1 MGKNKNK
8 KKTQENTEEA
18 QAAQAEAAQPEAAQA
33 QGAAPAQGAQ
43 NIQLPEGSVI
53 IDILDTFN
61 KWVALIKQGPNK
73 SGPQFDA
80 QIDKW
85 EETFNKIEG
94 DPNLEEFIT
103 SIRHIKQVE
112 KYKQLKTQI
121 EQFDKMDND
130 KDGIWKLPNLKHG
143 WALMSDTSEIES
155 SPFMVYCSKALDGLI
170 HKHHFME
177 FVSQV
182 EDVKIMT
189 VENQIKAWKQRR
201 S

>member
-18 QAAQAEAAQPEAAQA
+18 QAAQAEAAQPGAAQA

-61 KWVALIKQGPNK
+61 KWVAMIKQGPKK

-85 EETFNKIEG
+85 EEAFNKIEG

-143 WALMSDTSEIES
+143 WALMSDTS
-155 SPFMVYCSKALDGLI
+155 
-170 HKHHFME
+170 
-177 FVSQV
+177 
-182 EDVKIMT
+182 
-189 VENQIKAWKQRR
+189 
-201 S
+201 